1 MSNAM
6 NTSKQDL
13 QRMRPSDGETGKGC
27 DAHRMRTVPIFSPRF
42 LALCL
47 LVPLSHC
54 LIVPASAAPNAF
66 LEQHCYDCHDS
77 DTKKGGLDLTSLGTD
92 YQKADLMAKWVR
104 IHDRVNAG
112 EMPPKKKTQPETKEK
127 QAFLGTLAKSLTD
140 ADVATKGVLVRRLTR
155 VEYENTVRDLLGVR
169 TELQALL
176 PEDGKAH
183 GFDKV
188 SEGLDLSSAHLQ
200 RYMDAAALALRDA
213 IQKGPRPESVR
224 QTVALSMGL
233 APNAKIDPEKYKLP
247 DGSLVLIG
255 DGGYPTYF
263 PPFTATASGRYRFKL
278 TGRAYQSQENIVF
291 KIAAGRGF
299 GGRDKLRDIGM
310 YEMPAAGGV
319 VEFETW
325 LFAGE
330 KIQVRPPF
338 RSDFGLNRGR
348 GLEGYEGKGL
358 ALQPIECEGP
368 LLDEWPSRGHK
379 LMFGNL
385 EAKPGGYRMMNQGG
399 QFNKGGQFN
408 QGGKFQ
414 QGAGRKDNQTG
425 KAGERDVSPSQ
436 SPTVPSSPPQG
447 QGQFKGKGQFQGQGG
462 QFQGKGKF
470 QQGQNNF
477 VISPANP
484 KEEAQRLISAFL
496 PVAFRRPVA
505 AETTALY
512 VKLAHDELDLGT
524 PFEDAMLTAY
534 TAALAAPE
542 FLYLREP
549 EGKLDDYALAARLS
563 YFLWSSAPDAELI
576 SLASKGELSKA
587 DVLRAQTERLLADPK
602 AERFTQNFTGQW
614 LSLREIE
621 ATTPDKQLYPEFDD
635 ALQAAMLGETHGF
648 FTEVLKNNLNL
659 SQFIDS
665 DWAMLNSRLAKHYG
679 IDGVSGLEFRK
690 VALKPEHHRGGVLA
704 QASVLKV
711 TANGVNTS
719 PIKRGAFVLDRILG
733 SPPPPPPPG
742 VPGVEPDTRGATT
755 LRQQLDKHRNLE
767 SCNSCHR
774 SIDPPGFALEN
785 YDVIGGWRETYRIL
799 ANASATPP
807 QNQFGKRNQSI
818 QWKPGLPVDATG
830 VTPDGA
836 TFNDLA
842 QYKKLL
848 AGNPERFTRALA
860 EQLSVYATGRGM
872 GFSDRPELDR
882 ITSAVTKKGNGFRD
896 LVHEIVQSDLFKT
909 K

>member
-1 MSNAM
+1 
-6 NTSKQDL
+6 
-13 QRMRPSDGETGKGC
+13 
-27 DAHRMRTVPIFSPRF
+27 
-42 LALCL
+42 
-47 LVPLSHC
+47 
-54 LIVPASAAPNAF
+54 
-66 LEQHCYDCHDS
+66 
-77 DTKKGGLDLTSLGTD
+77 
-92 YQKADLMAKWVR
+92 MAKWVR
-104 IHDRVNAG
+104 IHDRVAAG
-112 EMPPKKKTQPETKEK
+112 EMPPDSDDSTDWKKARQE
-127 QAFLGTLAKSLTD
+127 FLGTLAKSLTD
-140 ADVATKGVLVRRLTR
+140 EDLATKGVLVRRLTR
-155 VEYENTVRDLLGVR
+155 VEYENTVRDLLGVQ
-169 TELQALL
+169 TEMQSLL
-176 PEDGKAH
+176 PEDGQSH

-188 SEGLDLSSAHLQ
+188 GDGLDLSSSHLQ

-213 IQKGPRPESVR
+213 IQKGQRPETAK
-224 QTVALSMGL
+224 QTQPLTMGL

-263 PPFTATASGRYRFKL
+263 PQFIATASGRYRFKL
-278 TGRAYQSQENIVF
+278 MGRAYQSNENILF
-291 KIAAGRGF
+291 KVAAGRGF
-299 GGRDKLRDIGM
+299 GGRDKLRDVGLF
-310 YEMPAAGGV
+310 EMPAAGGS

-338 RSDFGLNRGR
+338 RQDFGLNRGR

-358 ALQPIECEGP
+358 ALQPVECEGP

-385 EAKPGGYRMMNQGG
+385 EAKPGGYRMMNGGG

-408 QGGKFQ
+408 QGRTFNPQGAQPGNQPNQGGNPNANQPQAPGSGQGKF
-414 QGAGRKDNQTG
+414 
-425 KAGERDVSPSQ
+425 
-436 SPTVPSSPPQG
+436 G
-447 QGQFKGKGQFQGQGG
+447 QGQFKGNGQFKGQGG
-462 QFQGKGKF
+462 QFQGKGRF

-496 PVAFRRPVA
+496 PVAFRRPVPA
-505 AETTALY
+505 VTAALY

-524 PFEDAMLTAY
+524 SFEDAMLTAY

-549 EGKLDDYALAARLS
+549 EGKLDGYALAARIS

-576 SLASKGELSKA
+576 ALAGKGELSKPET
-587 DVLRAQTERLLADPK
+587 LQAQTERMLADPK
-602 AERFTQNFTGQW
+602 AQRFTQNFTGQW

-621 ATTPDKQLYPEFDD
+621 STTPDKQLYPEFDD
-635 ALQAAMLGETHGF
+635 ALQAAMLGETRSF
-648 FTEVLKNNLNL
+648 FTEMLRNNL
-659 SQFIDS
+659 SVAQFIDS
-665 DWAMLNSRLAKHYG
+665 DWTMLNSRLAKHYG
-679 IDGVSGLEFRK
+679 IEGVSGLQFRK
-690 VALKPEHHRGGVLA
+690 VSLKPEHHRGGVLA

-755 LRQQLDKHRNLE
+755 LRQQLDKHRNIE

-785 YDVIGGWRETYRIL
+785 YDVIGGWRDTYRVL

-807 QNQFGKRNQSI
+807 KNQFAKRKQEI
-818 QWKPGLPVDATG
+818 QWKAGLPVDATG
-830 VTPDGA
+830 VTPEGKP
-836 TFNDLA
+836 FNDLA

-848 AGNPERFTRALA
+848 AENPERFTRALA
-860 EQLSVYATGRGM
+860 EQLAVYATGRGM

-882 ITSAVTKKGNGFRD
+882 ITTAVIKKGNGFRD
-896 LVHEIVQSDLFKT
+896 LVHEIVQSELFQT

>member
-1 MSNAM
+1 
-6 NTSKQDL
+6 
-13 QRMRPSDGETGKGC
+13 
-27 DAHRMRTVPIFSPRF
+27 MRTVISAPLVTGV
-42 LALCL
+42 LALFAN
-47 LVPLSHC
+47 V
-54 LIVPASAAPNAF
+54 ASAAIPTPF

-77 DTKKGGLDLTSLGTD
+77 ETKKGGLDLTALGTD
-92 YQKADLMAKWVR
+92 LAKADLIAKWVR
-104 IHDRVNAG
+104 VHDRIASG
-112 EMPPKKKTQPETKEK
+112 EMPPKKKAQPEAKEK
-127 QAFLGTLAKSLTD
+127 QAFLGTLANSLTE
-140 ADVATKGVLVRRLTR
+140 ADLATKGVLVRRLTR
-155 VEYENTVRDLLGVR
+155 VEYENTLRDLLGVR
-169 TELQALL
+169 TEMQSML

-188 SEGLDLSSAHLQ
+188 GDALDLSSAHLQ
-200 RYMDAAALALRDA
+200 RYMDAAAAALRDA
-213 IQKGPRPESVR
+213 IQKGPRPETLK
-224 QTVALSMGL
+224 QTQPLSMGL

-263 PPFTATASGRYRFKL
+263 PQFTATAAGRYRFKL
-278 TGRAYQSQENIVF
+278 TGKAYQSGESIIF
-291 KIAAGRGF
+291 KIAAGKGF
-299 GGRDKLRDIGM
+299 GGRDKLRDVGTF
-310 YEMPAAGGV
+310 EMAAAGGS

-348 GLEGYEGKGL
+348 GLEGYEGRGL
-358 ALQPIECEGP
+358 ALQPVECEGP

-385 EAKPGGYRMMNQGG
+385 EAKPGGYRMMNG
-399 QFNKGGQFN
+399 GGQFN
-408 QGGKFQ
+408 QGGKFNP
-414 QGAGRKDNQTG
+414 QGAQPGNQTNQG
-425 KAGERDVSPSQ
+425 ANPNA
-436 SPTVPSSPPQG
+436 VPSTNPNANQPQTPGSGQGKFG
-447 QGQFKGKGQFQGQGG
+447 QGQFKGKGQFQGKGG
-462 QFQGKGKF
+462 QFQGKGRF

-477 VISPANP
+477 IISPANP

-496 PVAFRRPVA
+496 PVAFRRPVP
-505 AETTALY
+505 AETAALY

-576 SLASKGELSKA
+576 ALAGKGELSKPGT
-587 DVLRAQTERLLADPK
+587 LRAQTERMLADPK
-602 AERFTQNFTGQW
+602 AQRFTQNFTGQW
-614 LSLREIE
+614 LSLRDIE

-648 FTEVLKNNLNL
+648 FTEMLRGNLNL

-690 VALKPEHHRGGVLA
+690 VSLKPEHHRGGVLA

-719 PIKRGAFVLDRILG
+719 PVKRGAFVLDRILG

-774 SIDPPGFALEN
+774 SIDPPGFALES

-799 ANASATPP
+799 ANASATPA

-818 QWKPGLPVDATG
+818 QWKAGLPVDATG

-836 TFNDLA
+836 TFNDLD

-848 AGNPERFTRALA
+848 LAHPERFTRALA
-860 EQLSVYATGRGM
+860 EQLAVYATGRGM

-882 ITSAVTKKGNGFRD
+882 LANAVTKKGNGFRD
-896 LVHEIVQSDLFKT
+896 LVHEVVQSELFQT